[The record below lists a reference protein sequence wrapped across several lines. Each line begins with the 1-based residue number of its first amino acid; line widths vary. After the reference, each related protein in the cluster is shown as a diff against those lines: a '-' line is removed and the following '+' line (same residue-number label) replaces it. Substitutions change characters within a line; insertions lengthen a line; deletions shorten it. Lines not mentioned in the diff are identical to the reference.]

1 MRDENKLKALIIIIL
16 FFCFVYF
23 MDYRKEKLE
32 FYRENNRINTIN
44 KAIDELSKNNDNL
57 TNILNNKLK

>member
-32 FYRENNRINTIN
+32 FQRENNRINTIN

>member
-16 FFCFVYF
+16 FFCFIYF
-23 MDYRKEKLE
+23 MDYQKEKLE
-32 FYRENNRINTIN
+32 FQRENNRINTIN